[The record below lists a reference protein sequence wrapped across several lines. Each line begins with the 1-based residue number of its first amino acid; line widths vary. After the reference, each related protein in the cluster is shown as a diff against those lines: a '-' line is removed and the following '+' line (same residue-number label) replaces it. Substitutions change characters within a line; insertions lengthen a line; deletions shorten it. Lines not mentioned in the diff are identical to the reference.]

1 MKASH
6 PPGGCVLVTGS
17 STGIGRACAIH
28 LAARG
33 FHVLGTTR
41 GRAGPDESLAGQR
54 SLELDV
60 TDATSVRRAAD
71 EVEEIVGEDG
81 LRGLINNAGI
91 CVAGPVETLSLD
103 AWRRQFDVNLFG
115 QIAVTQAM
123 LPLLRRHVSRHGRR
137 TARIVMI
144 GSLAGR
150 VSQPIV
156 AAYCASKH
164 ALAAVSDAL
173 RNELKL
179 EGIGVS
185 LVEPGA
191 FRTEI
196 WEKAA
201 EQTER
206 LIGTTPRRYL
216 EQIAAVNTVTR
227 HVARTAAPAGRV
239 ARVVEDCLTRARP
252 PGRVLVGGDARFITA
267 LRAWL
272 PLRWFDSLQ
281 RWAMERAFEQRQ
293 RDAAAN
299 EPAPPPGQP
308 QAGG

>member
-1 MKASH
+1 MRATY
-6 PPGGCVLVTGS
+6 PPGGYVLITGAN
-17 STGIGRACAIH
+17 TGIGRACAVQ
-28 LAARG
+28 LGARG

-41 GRAGPDESLAGQR
+41 GRAGSDDAPAGTR

-60 TDATSVRRAAD
+60 TDTASIRRASE
-71 EVEEIVGEDG
+71 EVAAIVGDDG

-103 AWRRQFDVNLFG
+103 EWRRQFDVNLFG

-123 LPLLRRHVSRHGRR
+123 LPLLRRHVARHGRR

-191 FRTEI
+191 FRTAI
-196 WEKAA
+196 WDKAA
-201 EQTER
+201 EQTARLVGTAPER
-206 LIGTTPRRYL
+206 YH
-216 EQIAAVNTVTR
+216 EQIAAVNAVTR
-227 HVARTAAPAGRV
+227 HVARTAASAERV
-239 ARVVEDCLTRARP
+239 ARVVEGCLVRARP
-252 PGRVLVGGDARFITA
+252 PGRVLVGYDARFIVS
-267 LRAWL
+267 LRSWL

-281 RWAMERAFEQRQ
+281 RWAMERAAEH
-293 RDAAAN
+293 RDRDHAC
-299 EPAPPPGQP
+299 ERAPPPGEP
-308 QAGG
+308 EADG